1 MYFPIHLLL
10 SGKSMIF
17 AKNKVNRKWSDQW
30 IHFLHFRAEME
41 AEMDRSASS
50 NSSEP
55 PLFDTIVVLDRQ
67 VRKIHFNINRLFY
80 DITRTLKSRKS
91 HTTLLSFQ
99 TVGWMIVSWKSGS
112 VLNFTGGLSV
122 PSDDT
127 TDLWGLN
134 RRVLWNTSDQSQ
146 VARGEQLRLFS

>member
-67 VRKIHFNINRLFY
+67 VRKIHFNINMLF
-80 DITRTLKSRKS
+80 
-91 HTTLLSFQ
+91 
-99 TVGWMIVSWKSGS
+99 
-112 VLNFTGGLSV
+112 
-122 PSDDT
+122 
-127 TDLWGLN
+127 
-134 RRVLWNTSDQSQ
+134 
-146 VARGEQLRLFS
+146 